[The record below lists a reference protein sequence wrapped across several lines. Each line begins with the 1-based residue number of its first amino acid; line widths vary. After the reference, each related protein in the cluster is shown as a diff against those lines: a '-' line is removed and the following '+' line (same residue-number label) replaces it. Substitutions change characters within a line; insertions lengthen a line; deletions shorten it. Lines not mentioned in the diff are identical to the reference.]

1 MVAEDKTHLLYKL
14 KVALSQLNHVKNED
28 EAIVIM
34 NYIANISM
42 IFNSSEERLLN
53 IDNYRLFINYISKL
67 ENQMLENFIKNK
79 DYYTNYLSQVI
90 PLIEKEMV
98 EFKEGEMSPP
108 TKLDEADFYAIF
120 YEFMESLNL
129 ASVFDEFIENH
140 NIYSTETKSDSTM
153 LGFTLH
159 NPLTNDS
166 DIFIGDFN
174 FDIHTMFTLA
184 HEFGHIYDL
193 NYDRLDAKSFNRYF
207 YHSFSTEVMSKMF
220 ERLFLDFL
228 IKKDIL
234 KEEAKD
240 KLFEMEV
247 INHDFLLASYILTL
261 LDDELLLDS
270 NYQDLSIVELYNK
283 VADNFN
289 AKDNLFTF
297 FLSICKF
304 DVLEDYTYTYGDL
317 LSIVLKDEVL
327 KNGLNNDLL
336 LDFMKKK
343 TLCTGKD
350 IIIDWQMTPEK
361 YQELYKREVQFIKK

>member
-53 IDNYRLFINYISKL
+53 VDNYRLFINYISKL
-67 ENQMLENFIKNK
+67 ENKMLENFIKNK
-79 DYYTNYLSQVI
+79 DYYKNYLSQVI

-140 NIYSTETKSDSTM
+140 NIYSTETKSNSTM

-207 YHSFSTEVMSKMF
+207 YQSFSTEVISKMF

-317 LSIVLKDEVL
+317 LSIALKEEAL

-336 LDFMKKK
+336 LDFMNKK

-350 IIIDWQMTPEK
+350 IITDWQMTPEK